1 MTDTKALAKAVR
13 WVAWGYL
20 LIHFHIKIN
29 GFDLLVDWGAWLLFW
44 KAIQCLKTARPKAAL
59 LERFCIVLGVWAV
72 IQWQAFFSLPDALDP
87 VSLVMRLIRIYFDFQ
102 LLTELAHLAGA
113 IPDGGGEELFKQ
125 ILGARTA
132 VVVLQTATTLSGMV
146 PVSFFD
152 IGLLEYLWS
161 GGMFFLVLLQLA
173 FILFLMY
180 LLLELAKGLEK
191 AGQLNVEN

>member
-1 MTDTKALAKAVR
+1 MTNTKALAQAVR
-13 WVAWGYL
+13 KVASGYL
-20 LIHFHIKIN
+20 LMHLHFKID
-29 GFDLLVDWGAWLLFW
+29 GFDLLEDWLGWILLWL
-44 KAIQCLKTARPKAAL
+44 AIQDLKTARPKAAL

-72 IQWQAFFSLPDALDP
+72 IEWQAFFPLPDWLGP
-87 VSLVMRLIRIYFDFQ
+87 VTLVLRLIRIYFDFQ

-113 IPDGGGEELFKQ
+113 IPDGGGEELTKQ

-132 VVVLQTATTLSGMV
+132 IVVLQTATTLSGMV
-146 PVSFFD
+146 PVSFFG

-180 LLLELAKGLEK
+180 LLFELAKVLEK
-191 AGQLNVEN
+191 ADQIQLEK

>member
-1 MTDTKALAKAVR
+1 MTNTKALAKAVR

-20 LIHFHIKIN
+20 LIHFHLKIN
-29 GFDLLVDWGAWLLFW
+29 GFDLLVDWGAWILFW
-44 KAIQCLKTARPKAAL
+44 KAIQCLKTARPTAAL

-72 IQWQAFFSLPDALDP
+72 IEWQAFFPLPDWLGP
-87 VSLVMRLIRIYFDFQ
+87 VTLVLRLIRIYFDFQ

-113 IPDGGGEELFKQ
+113 IPDGGGEELTKQ

-132 VVVLQTATTLSGMV
+132 IVVLQTATTLSGMV

-180 LLLELAKGLEK
+180 LLFELAKVLEK
-191 AGQLNVEN
+191 ADHLNAEN